1 MAKPQ
6 RNWICP
12 ATAANMAVAQ
22 RLIAGKWKFVILWRL
37 SEGTKRFNELQKALP
52 ISQGILT
59 QQLRELERDGIV
71 HREVYREVPPRVE
84 YSLTAIGQSFV
95 PILDDVLK
103 WVRNYNEQRKP
114 KSDA

>member
-6 RNWICP
+6 CNWICP